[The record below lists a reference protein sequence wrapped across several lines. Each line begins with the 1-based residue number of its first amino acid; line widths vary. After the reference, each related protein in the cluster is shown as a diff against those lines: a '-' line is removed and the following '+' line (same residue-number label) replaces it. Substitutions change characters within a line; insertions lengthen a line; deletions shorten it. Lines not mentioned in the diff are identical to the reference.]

1 MSARRRAVS
10 ILSDFFAGNRRAISF
25 SGAAGGLSSPD
36 SDFLREL
43 VLGVL
48 RHRAS
53 LDDEIA
59 RHSRFPLSRLKK
71 PIREILEIG
80 LFQLRHLDRVPARA
94 AVHES
99 VEMARGLAGEGAARL
114 VNGVLRSALRS
125 AAPAAGNGAT
135 ATAAELACHYSHPE
149 FLVERWLQ
157 RFGAERT
164 RSILAADNER
174 SRLHLLADS
183 RRSTREVLASILK
196 GEGVETEPL
205 AVALSGLSVKSGNP
219 IRTKAFDEGLF
230 YIADAGS
237 QVLPTL
243 LPAGR
248 LLADLAAAPG
258 GKTVSAI
265 FSKRFEKVFA
275 FDRSLD
281 RLGNLLSNRHRMPL
295 ESVQALAADLSA
307 LPLSP
312 SRFERVLLD
321 APCSGSG
328 TLRKNP
334 EIRHRLTPEALP
346 RLAATQ
352 RSLLEAASSSV
363 APGGYLLYS
372 TCSLEAEENE
382 EVAGAFLDSHPEF
395 EAATIEA
402 PPELA
407 RFVEGSRFRIFPDQ
421 ESDGFTAHLFRKR

>member
-1 MSARRRAVS
+1 MTARRRAVS
-10 ILSDFFAGNRRAISF
+10 LLSEFFAGNRRAISF
-25 SGAAGGLSSPD
+25 SDASGGLSGVD

-59 RHSRFPLSRLKK
+59 RHSRFPLGRLKK

-114 VNGVLRSALRS
+114 VNGVLRSALRNPS
-125 AAPAAGNGAT
+125 APAGNGGA
-135 ATAAELACHYSHPE
+135 ATAAELACRYSHPE
-149 FLVERWLQ
+149 FLVEKWLA

-174 SRLHLLADS
+174 SRLHLLVDS
-183 RRSTREVLASILK
+183 RRATREELRAALK
-196 GEGVETEPL
+196 KEGVETEPL
-205 AVALSGLSVKSGNP
+205 AAAPTGLSVTSGNP
-219 IRTKAFDEGLF
+219 IRTRAFDDGFF

-237 QVLPTL
+237 QVLPLL
-243 LPAGR
+243 LPPGR

-258 GKTVSAI
+258 GKTASAI
-265 FSKRFEKVFA
+265 FSGRFGKVFA
-275 FDRSLD
+275 FDRSLA
-281 RLGNLLSNRHRMPL
+281 RLGDLLANRRRLRLDSAEP
-295 ESVQALAADLSA
+295 AAADLAA
-307 LPLSP
+307 LPFS
-312 SRFERVLLD
+312 SKGFERVLLD
-321 APCSGSG
+321 APCSGTG
-328 TLRKNP
+328 TLRKIP
-334 EIRHRLTPEALP
+334 EIRHRLAPDTLP
-346 RLAATQ
+346 RLAETQ
-352 RSLLEAASSSV
+352 ARLLGAAAGVV

-372 TCSLEAEENE
+372 TCSIEAEENE
-382 EVAGAFLDSHPEF
+382 DVAAGFLSSHPAF
-395 EAATIEA
+395 DFAPIEA

-407 RFVEGSRFRIFPDQ
+407 RFVDGGRFQILPDQ
-421 ESDGFTAHLFRKR
+421 ESDGFTAHLFRRR